1 MKNQWLGTSFPRSIS
16 YNEIE
21 KILWINGLVHT
32 PPTSRC
38 RQHGRGFTLNRP
50 IVRKN
55 GIPLYVQVKDRILS
69 DIRTGVYQAGD
80 KLPTERDLSDA
91 IGVSRNTVSQAYHDL
106 EADGVIASRQGRGTF
121 VCDRDDNVRLGNRRE
136 LLKKVIDMALEE
148 SLQLGFTFH
157 DFMQLA
163 AVRTE
168 QKAALLNRAQVVF
181 IECNREQVEYL
192 SRKLE
197 FGGVHITPVV
207 IDDLRKDGFD
217 DLELV
222 DSADLVVTTFFHFD
236 EVQSLL
242 GHSRTVLAI
251 ALDPELETIVK
262 IARVPEDARGG
273 LVCRSDNFAGK
284 VRLALKQAGLGKLH
298 LDVTTTADETVL
310 KSFLQTVD
318 TVIVSPGRRRE
329 VERLA
334 RPRQAVIEFVF
345 RPDSASI
352 NLLRAALADI
362 RQDM

>member
-1 MKNQWLGTSFPRSIS
+1 
-16 YNEIE
+16 
-21 KILWINGLVHT
+21 
-32 PPTSRC
+32 
-38 RQHGRGFTLNRP
+38 
-50 IVRKN
+50 
-55 GIPLYVQVKDRILS
+55 
-69 DIRTGVYQAGD
+69 VYQAGD
-80 KLPTERDLSDA
+80 KLPTERELSDA

-106 EADGVIASRQGRGTF
+106 ESDGVIASWQGRGTF

-148 SLQLGFTFH
+148 SLQLGFTLQ

-168 QKAALLNRAQVVF
+168 QKTTLLNHAQVVF

-197 FGGVHITPVV
+197 FGGAHITPVV
-207 IDDLRKDGFD
+207 IDDLRKEGAP
-217 DLELV
+217 DLQLV

-242 GHSRTVLAI
+242 GHSRAVLAI

-262 IARVPEDARGG
+262 IARIPEDSRGG
-273 LVCRSDNFAGK
+273 LICRSDNFAGK

-310 KSFLQTVD
+310 KSFLHTVD
-318 TVIVSPGRRRE
+318 AVIVSPGRRRE

-334 RPRQAVIEFVF
+334 KPRQMVIEFIF
-345 RPDSASI
+345 KPDSASI

-362 RQDM
+362 GRNV